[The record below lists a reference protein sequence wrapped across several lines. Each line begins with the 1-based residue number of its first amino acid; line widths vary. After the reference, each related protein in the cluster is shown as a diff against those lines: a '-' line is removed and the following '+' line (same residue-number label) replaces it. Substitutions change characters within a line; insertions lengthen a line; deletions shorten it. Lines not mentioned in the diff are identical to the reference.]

1 MNIGFAPGWLKCL
14 LNFGFR
20 FWFSFWRFGDWV
32 RSFLDKS
39 TSLSLLGDFIPF
51 LSNRINSG
59 LDWAYNNI
67 MLRFVFRWRV
77 TYLSLSKYDSSF
89 FSFSSCSNGV
99 EYNGFRSTLTKDFFR
114 YTDSRRTRGCME
126 EVGILWCGGIGG
138 SGVRSLK
145 TFWNTVERCTVIAEK
160 D

>member
-59 LDWAYNNI
+59 LD
-67 MLRFVFRWRV
+67 
-77 TYLSLSKYDSSF
+77 
-89 FSFSSCSNGV
+89 
-99 EYNGFRSTLTKDFFR
+99 
-114 YTDSRRTRGCME
+114 
-126 EVGILWCGGIGG
+126 
-138 SGVRSLK
+138 
-145 TFWNTVERCTVIAEK
+145 
-160 D
+160 